1 MQPAQARSRAPMLA
15 EGGKPSKL
23 QVNKKYLV
31 LVLLVLQNSLTAI
44 LARGS
49 RMPRPDGGL
58 LYLGSVAV
66 LAAEV
71 IKLPVCLGLIA
82 RDEGGVVP
90 MLRKVK
96 DQVFVKWRD
105 TLSMGIPA
113 LCYCLQNALFFVALS
128 RLSATSYQLWSQSKT
143 LFTALFFT
151 SYLGRVLRAQQWLAL
166 VLLSLGVGLVQYQEA
181 AAGGA
186 AAAAAGLGGSAWLIG
201 VAAVLASSLLS
212 GFANVYFEK
221 VVKQKT
227 EVTIWVRNVQL
238 GLFSLPQAASLVAA
252 DSMVIAQ
259 HGALVGFTPLAWS
272 VVILKALGG
281 LLVAAVV
288 KYADNVLKT
297 YATAIAIMLTCV
309 LTCINTRVMPTAVFV
324 QGMAMVIASI
334 FLYNFV
340 SPPPATPPPA
350 AVESGEG
357 DN

>member
-1 MQPAQARSRAPMLA
+1 MRCSSHTGCSGPSGGSSSRRGGHSSSSGCLLAVRQPGSGRYAGMQPAQARSRAPMLA

-151 SYLGRVLRAQQWLAL
+151 SYLGRVRKRGRRRCPCGARHPVAARSPRASA
-166 VLLSLGVGLVQYQEA
+166 
-181 AAGGA
+181 
-186 AAAAAGLGGSAWLIG
+186 SAW
-201 VAAVLASSLLS
+201 ARPAHA
-212 GFANVYFEK
+212 
-221 VVKQKT
+221 
-227 EVTIWVRNVQL
+227 R
-238 GLFSLPQAASLVAA
+238 
-252 DSMVIAQ
+252 
-259 HGALVGFTPLAWS
+259 
-272 VVILKALGG
+272 
-281 LLVAAVV
+281 
-288 KYADNVLKT
+288 
-297 YATAIAIMLTCV
+297 
-309 LTCINTRVMPTAVFV
+309 
-324 QGMAMVIASI
+324 
-334 FLYNFV
+334 
-340 SPPPATPPPA
+340 PPALPPSRAPA
-350 AVESGEG
+350 LATLATLACRCVPPERAHACVNE
-357 DN
+357 